1 MLCTYHRGVVDF
13 LTGAPEA
20 SRGLG
25 RSRPCMGDE
34 PFAVVDVEAT
44 SGDLLSAR
52 VIEVGI
58 VLLDAHG
65 QLEGRFESLVDPGVG
80 FGGNVHGLCPDDV
93 ATAPPFSAIA
103 DEVAAHLRGR
113 VLVAHEAS
121 FDLAMLRGELGRCG
135 HRLDPVAV
143 CTRENLPALGVRA
156 RSLVGVCAEL
166 GIDHRSPHR
175 ALPDAEATAELWC
188 RYLERAHVEG
198 YSLVV
203 PHGGCRA

>member
-1 MLCTYHRGVVDF
+1 MLCTYHQGVVEF
-13 LTGAPEA
+13 LSGAPDA

-25 RSRPCMGDE
+25 RSRSCLGDE

-44 SGDLLSAR
+44 SGDPMSAR
-52 VIEVGI
+52 VIEVGL

-65 QLEGRFESLVDPGVG
+65 QLEGRFESLVDPGIP
-80 FGGNVHGLCPDDV
+80 FGANVHGLTPADV
-93 ATAPPFSAIA
+93 ASAPPFSAIA

-113 VLVAHEAS
+113 VLVAHEAT
-121 FDLAMLRGELGRCG
+121 FDLAMLRQELARCG

-156 RSLVGVCAEL
+156 RSLVQVCAEL
-166 GIDHRSPHR
+166 GIDHPTPHR
-175 ALPDAEATAELWC
+175 ALPDAQATAELWS